1 MLAAIVLSGIL
12 LALALLLRR
21 SASAEAAPWAAAAT
35 LVLCPVAGKLFEL
48 RADWFAL
55 LALLGATL
63 LLTGHPDRRSAFV
76 AGILAGLATCFTPK
90 AIPLWLGMASWA
102 VLSSRV
108 GSSDGSAGR
117 VPLLPFLGGVV
128 VPIGA
133 LLAAFASR
141 GALGPLV
148 DATVAVNL
156 SWPREVGFEASW
168 YPSAVAALGAVA
180 LALRSIAGVTRD
192 AIRAAGVGRE
202 RSLVALVA
210 AFGIAT
216 YVVSPVPWEQSF
228 MFLVVPWVAWLAVDA
243 GVGYATTRGRLTGDL
258 PGIAAALTIAA
269 ITLPP
274 ALALR
279 AVIVAL
285 LAGAAIAMASRAA
298 GARRVRRAMVVLL
311 LPGTVLFVVDRTR
324 DLAEARGEEQMRF
337 ARTVSALA
345 PRAAVLTLWDHV
357 APFRPTP
364 VFHWFAHEGVLRRF
378 ETTQG
383 PGSLDD
389 EFADAVARGRASVV
403 IADSTIVAA
412 HLPAF
417 AAALRGRCR
426 LVANGYAGSDAYA
439 CEPSARVPSPR
450 APAAAEAPNVLLV
463 VIDTVRADHVSCYG
477 YRRATTPTLDALAAA
492 GVLFEQAISQAP
504 WTAASVGSLVTGVY
518 PSVHG
523 IDGGVEW
530 TDNGAPGRLPFV
542 TQRALRRSVATLAE
556 ILRAHGYRTAGFVS
570 NVYLNGVFGFGRG
583 FDVYA
588 DDHADY
594 SGDVMTR
601 KRRGGETNRRVTQWL
616 DAGRTE
622 PFFLFVHYN
631 DPHWPYDPP
640 PPFGA
645 EWTAGYTGALT
656 PADTAVVVESEG
668 RPVPQLGPDDVGYL
682 EALYDGEIAYA
693 DRNLGALLDRLHSTH
708 LERPLLTVVT
718 ADHGEEFLDHGSTS
732 HGYTLYDEQIHVP
745 LVVELPGRLRPSRVR
760 AQVRL
765 IDVAPTILELAG
777 VPSRRGMQGRSLVAF
792 MNGDARQGARD
803 AFSEAPLRGVMRS
816 VRTAAGL
823 KLIEDAARDRF
834 RVYDLRLDAAEHDD
848 RSGRAPSLEADL
860 KRRLAHRVAANA
872 SRIDRLLAQEP
883 TNGVVVDDA
892 LRRRLEALGYIARP
906 R

>member
-1 MLAAIVLSGIL
+1 
-12 LALALLLRR
+12 
-21 SASAEAAPWAAAAT
+21 
-35 LVLCPVAGKLFEL
+35 
-48 RADWFAL
+48 
-55 LALLGATL
+55 
-63 LLTGHPDRRSAFV
+63 
-76 AGILAGLATCFTPK
+76 
-90 AIPLWLGMASWA
+90 MASWA

-450 APAAAEAPNVLLV
+450 APAAAETFSKN
-463 VIDTVRADHVSCYG
+463 
-477 YRRATTPTLDALAAA
+477 
-492 GVLFEQAISQAP
+492 
-504 WTAASVGSLVTGVY
+504 
-518 PSVHG
+518 
-523 IDGGVEW
+523 
-530 TDNGAPGRLPFV
+530 
-542 TQRALRRSVATLAE
+542 
-556 ILRAHGYRTAGFVS
+556 RTA
-570 NVYLNGVFGFGRG
+570 
-583 FDVYA
+583 
-588 DDHADY
+588 
-594 SGDVMTR
+594 
-601 KRRGGETNRRVTQWL
+601 
-616 DAGRTE
+616 
-622 PFFLFVHYN
+622 
-631 DPHWPYDPP
+631 
-640 PPFGA
+640 
-645 EWTAGYTGALT
+645 
-656 PADTAVVVESEG
+656 
-668 RPVPQLGPDDVGYL
+668 
-682 EALYDGEIAYA
+682 
-693 DRNLGALLDRLHSTH
+693 
-708 LERPLLTVVT
+708 
-718 ADHGEEFLDHGSTS
+718 
-732 HGYTLYDEQIHVP
+732 
-745 LVVELPGRLRPSRVR
+745 
-760 AQVRL
+760 
-765 IDVAPTILELAG
+765 
-777 VPSRRGMQGRSLVAF
+777 
-792 MNGDARQGARD
+792 
-803 AFSEAPLRGVMRS
+803 
-816 VRTAAGL
+816 
-823 KLIEDAARDRF
+823 
-834 RVYDLRLDAAEHDD
+834 
-848 RSGRAPSLEADL
+848 
-860 KRRLAHRVAANA
+860 
-872 SRIDRLLAQEP
+872 
-883 TNGVVVDDA
+883 
-892 LRRRLEALGYIARP
+892 
-906 R
+906 